1 MANKLREYETSMI
14 KKLKLQ
20 KGSCIG
26 ICLMIGTF
34 VGVVNDNIG
43 IWMSLS
49 TCLGVVLET
58 FIKNK

>member
-1 MANKLREYETSMI
+1 MI

-20 KGSCIG
+20 KGFCIG

-49 TCLGVVLET
+49 TWLGVVLET

>member
-1 MANKLREYETSMI
+1 VANKLREYKTSMI
-14 KKLKLQ
+14 KKLKLR

-26 ICLMIGTF
+26 ICLMIDTF

-49 TCLGVVLET
+49 ICLGLILET